1 MNMQRIGI
9 GYDVHAFA
17 DGRKLILGGVYI
29 PYEKGLDGHSDA
41 DVLVHAIMDA
51 LLGAARAGDIGKHF
65 PDNDPAYKD
74 ANSLFLLK
82 KVARIVQA
90 QGYSIVDIDSV
101 IALQNPKI
109 SSYREAM
116 RSNIANACGID
127 SSQVGL
133 KATTTEHLGFVGKGL
148 GASAQAVCLLSHI

>member
-1 MNMQRIGI
+1 MQHIGL

-17 DGRKLILGGVYI
+17 DGRKLILGGVQI

-51 LLGAARAGDIGKHF
+51 LLGAARAGDIGKYF
-65 PDNDPAYKD
+65 PDSDPAYKD
-74 ANSLFLLK
+74 ADSLFLLK
-82 KVARIVQA
+82 EVVQIVQS
-90 QGYSIVDIDSV
+90 QGWHIDDIDSV
-101 IALQNPKI
+101 IALQAPKI
-109 SSYREAM
+109 SSYREEM

-127 SSQVGL
+127 ISQVGL

-148 GASAQAVCLLSHI
+148 GVSAQAVCLLSHV